1 MSLRRLI
8 FAFALALSFLH
19 PLHLRGQEG
28 AVERQPY
35 IDLRRYYL
43 GFRLGLHLPDV
54 RLSNSGAMNSVGGR
68 LWAESPVWHPGF
80 SVGMVGGLTL
90 VPQLELRLL
99 PTLHLGDVPVAY
111 TDGERQ
117 VERFS
122 LRTSSLQLPIEL
134 KWGAVRWGN
143 YRPFMSAGSYVG
155 LQLGTRS
162 SELLHLRPLDYGVSI
177 GAGCDLYF
185 SFFKLSPQLTFQY
198 GLANILE
205 TRRPDLHDDP
215 RLRFTE
221 AVHGGATRLLLLTF
235 SIE

>member
-1 MSLRRLI
+1 MFLRSLKLALFLLISSLRP
-8 FAFALALSFLH
+8 LSLW
-19 PLHLRGQEG
+19 GQEG

-35 IDLRRYYL
+35 IDLRRYYG
-43 GFRLGLHLPDV
+43 GFRIGLHLPDV
-54 RLSNSGAMNSVGGR
+54 RISNSGVVNSTGGR
-68 LWAESPVWHPGF
+68 LWADTPVWHPGF
-80 SVGMVGGLTL
+80 SIGVVGGLTL

-111 TDGERQ
+111 TDGQRQ
-117 VERFS
+117 VERFT
-122 LRTSSLQLPIEL
+122 LRTSSLQLPLEL

-143 YRPFMSAGSYVG
+143 YRPFVAAGSYVG

-198 GLANILE
+198 GLTNVLE
-205 TRRPDLHDDP
+205 TRRPDLRDDP

-221 AVHGGATRLLLLTF
+221 AVRGGATRLLLLTF